1 MFTVSQNDYG
11 YYITDTLLNND
22 GTVFDLTS
30 YTDVQFHVWH
40 ASQPGTLLVNG
51 TASVVAPTLG
61 TVRYF
66 VAQAD
71 FAIPAGAYKQEWEA
85 TLSGCKQSF
94 PTAGNTIIVQES
106 P

>member
-1 MFTVSQNDYG
+1 MLAVQATAVR
-11 YYITDTLLNND
+11 LLLQQ
-22 GTVFDLTS
+22 VHQHQS
-30 YTDVQFHVWH
+30 
-40 ASQPGTLLVNG
+40 
-51 TASVVAPTLG
+51 TLG